1 MATATYHA
9 CQVVG
14 LPECGENLAQCVVF
28 LAESPKS
35 TRAYRGWKKA
45 QALVHG
51 SYNYPVPIH
60 IRNAPTRLMKDLGY
74 AKEYRYEP
82 SWVHPVHQDF
92 FPPELKSSRLLSP
105 PPPEAEEPGQRPLLQ
120 GDDEHMDM
128 EEEEKERSQRQAPPL
143 MNGQAG
149 IGPGSCQRIFQIG
162 ARAADLDLLDE
173 WEHEHNDGRPWKGR
187 KALMVRIRKEGKPV
201 EDRTTTGDDLTGETQ
216 A

>member
-1 MATATYHA
+1 MATATYQA

-14 LPECGENLAQCVVF
+14 LPECGETLAQCVVF

-45 QALVHG
+45 QALVHE

-82 SWVHPVHQDF
+82 SWVHPVHQEY
-92 FPPELKSSRLLSP
+92 FPPELKQSRLLSP
-105 PPPEAEEPGQRPLLQ
+105 PLEAEEFLEPKNSLSSSESDVTLKG
-120 GDDEHMDM
+120 
-128 EEEEKERSQRQAPPL
+128 EKEGETQEKDEAQRRQEEPQEPRL
-143 MNGQAG
+143 MKGQAG
-149 IGPGSCQRIFQIG
+149 IGPGSCQRIFRIG

-173 WEHEHNDGRPWKGR
+173 WEQEQNGGRQWKGR
-187 KALMVRIRKEGKPV
+187 KALIHRIHREGKTV
-201 EDRTTTGDDLTGETQ
+201 DDQ
-216 A
+216 S